1 MKRFLLLVLAVF
13 FSSWQ
18 GAAGAAVTTEVF
30 SGKAVNEKGELEYI
44 ENHTITFENGKVAK
58 SRTVYFDPGNRMIGE
73 FVSEYLPSPQFST
86 YSFRDSRAGYEEG
99 VSVEAERLKL
109 FRKKSPE
116 ARPESAYLPTQP
128 NQIVGQG
135 FHHFLRL
142 NIEAVAGGEI
152 FHIKLVLP
160 SRLDDY
166 SFRIRKLN
174 IEGRVLA
181 IRLEI
186 DNWFLRLFAPHVD
199 CEYDMTTRRLL
210 RYTGISNLE
219 DASGSHKKV
228 EIVYTY

>member
-13 FSSWQ
+13 FSFWQ
-18 GAAGAAVTTEVF
+18 GAAGAAVITEVF
-30 SGKAVNEKGELEYI
+30 SGNAVNEKGELEYI
-44 ENHTITFENGKVAK
+44 ENHTITYESDKVVR
-58 SRTVYFDPGNRMIGE
+58 SRTVYFDPGSRMIGE
-73 FVSEYLPSPQFST
+73 FVSEYLPFPQFNT
-86 YSFRDSRAGYEEG
+86 YSFRDMRAGYEDG
-99 VSVEAERLKL
+99 VTVDGDRLKL
-109 FRKKSPE
+109 FRKKG
-116 ARPESAYLPTQP
+116 AVESAYLPMQP

-142 NIEAVAGGEI
+142 NLEAVAGGEI

-166 SFRIRKLN
+166 SFRIRKLKV
-174 IEGRVLA
+174 EGRVLA

-186 DNWFLRLFAPHVD
+186 DNWFLRLFAPYVD

-210 RYTGISNLE
+210 RYAGISNLE
-219 DASGSHKKV
+219 DASGSHRKV

>member
-1 MKRFLLLVLAVF
+1 MKRFLLFGLAVF
-13 FSSWQ
+13 FFFWQ

-44 ENHTITFENGKVAK
+44 ENHTITYENGKVAE

-86 YSFRDSRAGYEEG
+86 YSFRDRRAGYEDGVTVEG
-99 VSVEAERLKL
+99 DRLKL
-109 FRKKSPE
+109 FRKKGSV
-116 ARPESAYLPTQP
+116 ESAYLPMQP

-142 NIEAVAGGEI
+142 NLEAVAGGEI

-166 SFRIRKLN
+166 SFRIRKLK

-186 DNWFLRLFAPHVD
+186 DNWFLRLFAPYVD

-210 RYTGISNLE
+210 RYAGISNLE